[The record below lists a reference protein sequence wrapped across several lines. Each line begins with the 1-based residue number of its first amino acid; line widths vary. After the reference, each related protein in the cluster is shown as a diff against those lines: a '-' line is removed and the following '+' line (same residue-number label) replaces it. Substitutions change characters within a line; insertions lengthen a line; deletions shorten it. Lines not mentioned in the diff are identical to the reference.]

1 MAYRTKVEVRTN
13 GKVYKPGSI
22 LPADMSKIDL
32 NFLKR
37 RKFIEVVE
45 IDDRAIADDLADDEG
60 EGDAD
65 GEMFDELTPGE
76 YKSAEEVKKIRKKG
90 DLYKYALSI
99 GLDLGDDYEEKKV
112 ADLADEIINFQEE
125 KEAEA
130 NGGE

>member
-32 NFLKR
+32 DFLKR
-37 RKFIEVVE
+37 RKFIDVVE
-45 IDDRAIADDLADDEG
+45 IDGRAAADDLEDGEDDEADDG
-60 EGDAD
+60 
-65 GEMFDELTPGE
+65 MFDELAPGD

-112 ADLADEIINFQEE
+112 ADLAVEIINFQEE

-130 NGGE
+130 DGDE

>member
-32 NFLKR
+32 DFLKSK
-37 RKFIEVVE
+37 KFIEVVE
-45 IDDRAIADDLADDEG
+45 VSAAVAGADEDDEDDDP
-60 EGDAD
+60 GD
-65 GEMFDELTPGE
+65 GMFDELNVGE
-76 YKSAEEVKKIRKKG
+76 YKSTEEVRKIRKKG

-99 GLDLGDDYEEKKV
+99 GLDLGDDYEDKKV

-125 KEAEA
+125 KEAA
-130 NGGE
+130 GEDE

>member
-13 GKVYKPGSI
+13 GRVYKPGSI

-32 NFLKR
+32 DFLKR
-37 RKFIEVVE
+37 RKFVEVVE
-45 IDDRAIADDLADDEG
+45 VAIPPMADDDEDDADDG
-60 EGDAD
+60 
-65 GEMFDELTPGE
+65 MFDELTPGE
-76 YKSAEEVKKIRKKG
+76 YKSAEEVKKIRKKD

-99 GLDLGDDYEEKKV
+99 GFDLGDDYEDRKV

-130 NGGE
+130 GENE

>member
-32 NFLKR
+32 DFLKR

-45 IDDRAIADDLADDEG
+45 IDGRAADDLEDGEDDGADDG
-60 EGDAD
+60 
-65 GEMFDELTPGE
+65 MFDELTPGE

-130 NGGE
+130 DGDE